1 MKALNKI
8 IGGSI
13 GVAAALAFGASTTQA
28 QNLLVNGD
36 FESASGF
43 TANPIPPSGANQ
55 GWALFGQVSRTNMF
69 GSPIDAPESGSY
81 ALLEQNAA
89 GNNWNPAGA
98 YQIVGRIIPGDT
110 YTLTVWSITDTG
122 TTWGPTPLDVE
133 LGWNDSTVTNNISSG
148 PAPSG
153 SFSYGTSVANNAN
166 GWTESTITGVAPVG
180 AQYAIVY
187 LMFMD
192 DNQTTTENEYYD
204 NAYLSGPPLEP
215 IPEPSAMALVGMG
228 LAIVPF
234 FFRRMKKN

>member
-1 MKALNKI
+1 MLKI
-8 IGGSI
+8 VGGSMAI
-13 GVAAALAFGASTTQA
+13 AAALAFSAQA
-28 QNLLVNGD
+28 NLLVNGS

-43 TANPIPPSGANQ
+43 TANPIPPSGAGA

-69 GSPIDAPESGSY
+69 GSPVDSPEDGSY

-98 YQIVGRIIPGDT
+98 YQIVGGITPGQQ

-122 TTWGPTPLDVE
+122 STWGPTPLDVE

-166 GWTESTITGVAPVG
+166 GWKESTITGNAPAG
-180 AQYAIVY
+180 AAYAIVY

-204 NAYLSGPPLEP
+204 NAVLVAT
-215 IPEPSAMALVGMG
+215 PEPSTMALVGMG
-228 LAIVPF
+228 LAVPF
-234 FFRRMKKN
+234 CFIRRRKS